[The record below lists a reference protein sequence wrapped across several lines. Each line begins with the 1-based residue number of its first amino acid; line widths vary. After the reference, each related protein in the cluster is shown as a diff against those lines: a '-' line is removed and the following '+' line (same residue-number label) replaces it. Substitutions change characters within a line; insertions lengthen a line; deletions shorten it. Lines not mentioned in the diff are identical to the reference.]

1 MGLRMII
8 MFFALFF
15 IFFFIAIGICVWRTS
30 SGSGFLQI
38 NVEDPQKK
46 AGRQGE
52 EFATLIIREILREK
66 DTLLTNV
73 RVTAEGK
80 QTELDNVI
88 INPYGVF
95 IIEVKNY
102 SGTLAGDEDSDHW
115 ILTKTS
121 YGANF
126 SQKSVKNPIKQVK
139 RQVDILSTYL
149 RENGLDHEISGY
161 VFFVEMN
168 SPVECEYVLKTQ
180 KDIDDVIHK
189 GDEPRLLESEISFVV
204 ELLQRK

>member
-1 MGLRMII
+1 M
-8 MFFALFF
+8 
-15 IFFFIAIGICVWRTS
+15 
-30 SGSGFLQI
+30 
-38 NVEDPQKK
+38 EDPQKK

-126 SQKSVKNPIKQVK
+126 SPKSVKNPIKQVK

-180 KDIDDVIHK
+180 KDIDDVIHN